1 MPPLPFAPFGITKR
15 RNKNGNKEAQAL
27 YYSHSQAGSQ
37 VPRDSSPRRLG
48 RVQTEH
54 NGNGGREPSLNGGA
68 DLCFPRISLF
78 GFPLLVLTFPSTGG
92 IPPWVVFFTHG
103 LGGNLTIRGFL
114 CVGVACDV
122 MHSCFFANERDLRS
136 RRRGE
141 KGANTF
147 HPGWQPMDMRINLLH
162 AQKGGRVVCCPAIGG
177 WCCPSPSSRL
187 ADRWRRSFWS
197 KSIRWHGF
205 YKGGAGKIFRSTL
218 SHAKK
223 GAVERC
229 VRCSQAGRK
238 DICTT
243 AQQCEETWRV
253 LAA

>member
-1 MPPLPFAPFGITKR
+1 M
-15 RNKNGNKEAQAL
+15 
-27 YYSHSQAGSQ
+27 
-37 VPRDSSPRRLG
+37 
-48 RVQTEH
+48 
-54 NGNGGREPSLNGGA
+54 GGVATR
-68 DLCFPRISLF
+68 
-78 GFPLLVLTFPSTGG
+78 
-92 IPPWVVFFTHG
+92 THG
-103 LGGNLTIRGFL
+103 LGGNLILLGFTSGLQKHAVPRGFIYIHMYL
-114 CVGVACDV
+114 IYIAFCVIDV
-122 MHSCFFANERDLRS
+122 DSFVLVLRVMSCILVSSHTKRDLRS

-141 KGANTF
+141 KGATPLTLGSPWICVSTF
-147 HPGWQPMDMRINLLH
+147 SMPKR
-162 AQKGGRVVCCPAIGG
+162 AGGLCVARQLAGGVVLP
-177 WCCPSPSSRL
+177 PPSSRL